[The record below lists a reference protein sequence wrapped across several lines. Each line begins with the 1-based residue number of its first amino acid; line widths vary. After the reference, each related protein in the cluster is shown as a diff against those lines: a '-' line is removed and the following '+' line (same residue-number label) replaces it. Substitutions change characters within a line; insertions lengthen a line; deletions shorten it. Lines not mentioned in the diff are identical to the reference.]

1 MIGQKRSQVRTQE
14 PGEEIAEI
22 WLQNS
27 AGDASIG
34 AHQIDDIACERRQV
48 ATCGEG
54 IENCTQSLL
63 HPPPVRT
70 GNMCE
75 DVADMRL
82 AAQAGNDEESEIAD
96 GDLAMVMGDPS
107 EGPGYISSVFKE
119 SDRIAVDLSRYLDL
133 LQHYGTH
140 DDVCYASYQTY
151 RELRERNTCGGTSGK
166 PRGVTAGCKPF
177 ESADKTTGYDPVSL

>member
-54 IENCTQSLL
+54 IANCTQSLL
-63 HPPPVRT
+63 HPSPFRT

-96 GDLAMVMGDPS
+96 GDLPMVMGDPLRD
-107 EGPGYISSVFKE
+107 PGTFPPC
-119 SDRIAVDLSRYLDL
+119 SRN
-133 LQHYGTH
+133 
-140 DDVCYASYQTY
+140 
-151 RELRERNTCGGTSGK
+151 R
-166 PRGVTAGCKPF
+166 
-177 ESADKTTGYDPVSL
+177 TGSPWIVSLFGLPAALRHA